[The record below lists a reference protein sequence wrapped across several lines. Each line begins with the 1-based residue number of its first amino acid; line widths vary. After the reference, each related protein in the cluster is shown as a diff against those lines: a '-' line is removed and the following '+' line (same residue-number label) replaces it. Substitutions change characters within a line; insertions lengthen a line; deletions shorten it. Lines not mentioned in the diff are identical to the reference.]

1 VLLLLGVR
9 RRDLLK
15 PGWAFDGKA
24 RRMQIHGGGVE
35 TNVATILR
43 FGDFADRGG
52 DPQAAAEA
60 WTDAGFDDDGTTK
73 WLDARCYEPQAARAM
88 VDLDVTPLQAAK
100 RTRDGRGD
108 YIDTL
113 AFKVSKGD
121 LSARQAAAR
130 ARSSR

>member
-1 VLLLLGVR
+1 MR
-9 RRDLLK
+9 
-15 PGWAFDGKA
+15 
-24 RRMQIHGGGVE
+24 IHGGGVE

-43 FGDFADRGG
+43 YGDLADQGG

-60 WTDAGFDDDGTTK
+60 WTAAGFDDDGTSR
-73 WLDARCYEPQAARAM
+73 WLDARCYDAASARAM
-88 VDLDVTPLQAAK
+88 ADLDVTPGQAAK